1 MQIGRRAAR
10 WQTTGIAAATALA
23 LAVLVGSAVTAPAAT
38 GAVQAGRPMADLP
51 PDAAYPPVDC
61 AAGPRAPGW
70 LRTENARRGSA
81 WTQPKTVV
89 RGRKVA
95 VPAPVVGYA
104 SQSSAVC
111 GEGVS
116 VSLSAPAGQ
125 PGGVRLAAYRLG
137 WYHGTGSRLVWQS
150 SAFKPGPQPV
160 PGRDRATRLIE
171 PTWSTTVRL
180 PVTADWPPGM
190 YALVPVRGTAQAGP
204 IIPLVVRD
212 DAGSEPVLF
221 MASTLTWQAYNS
233 WGGWSLYAGPSG
245 NYAQRAADRARVV
258 SLNRPLAGAGYDQ
271 FQNMDLPVVRW
282 VESLGIDIAYTTDV
296 AIDSWPSQLLR
307 HAELLVGGH
316 SEYWTTRMYD
326 AAEAATA
333 AGMNVALLGAN
344 NLWWHARLAA
354 DGTREA
360 VYRVAAEDPMAAVD
374 PAETTVLW
382 RQDPLSRDAS
392 VITGESH
399 AAIEVRGGLQ
409 LLSPPAWFVAGTSL
423 RSGSVLPGAVGN
435 EADGYSP
442 LADHPQSVQVL
453 AAGVLTGSYGPVSVS
468 TIYAVLDSGAA
479 VFSAGTTDWAC
490 ELGSGCPDR
499 GATTATRTAVRA
511 LTRNVVLALADP
523 NTGRLH
529 PAVPVLPPPVAEAR
543 RTLARGAVGTYGAVT
558 PVPGKV

>member
-1 MQIGRRAAR
+1 
-10 WQTTGIAAATALA
+10 
-23 LAVLVGSAVTAPAAT
+23 
-38 GAVQAGRPMADLP
+38 
-51 PDAAYPPVDC
+51 
-61 AAGPRAPGW
+61 
-70 LRTENARRGSA
+70 
-81 WTQPKTVV
+81 
-89 RGRKVA
+89 
-95 VPAPVVGYA
+95 
-104 SQSSAVC
+104 
-111 GEGVS
+111 
-116 VSLSAPAGQ
+116 
-125 PGGVRLAAYRLG
+125 
-137 WYHGTGSRLVWQS
+137 
-150 SAFKPGPQPV
+150 
-160 PGRDRATRLIE
+160 
-171 PTWSTTVRL
+171 
-180 PVTADWPPGM
+180 
-190 YALVPVRGTAQAGP
+190 
-204 IIPLVVRD
+204 
-212 DAGSEPVLF
+212 
-221 MASTLTWQAYNS
+221 
-233 WGGWSLYAGPSG
+233 
-245 NYAQRAADRARVV
+245 
-258 SLNRPLAGAGYDQ
+258 
-271 FQNMDLPVVRW
+271 VVRW

-296 AIDSWPSQLLR
+296 AIDSWPTQLLR

-344 NLWWHARLAA
+344 NLWWHARLEG

-360 VYRVAAEDPMAAVD
+360 VYRVAAEDPMASVD